1 MHWLTDWKINSET
14 VSVHVRR
21 QNNYKNF
28 LFSVKIFE
36 NLQNIP
42 FIFFFCFAFYSYQ
55 IMKAEKAGLTFESE
69 VSWNL
74 IWKVIEIVRWS
85 LKMKRCSVTLK
96 TVCTTFQATYK
107 HWLCFVSRILN
118 KVSGT
123 VNVQSTFKMDINIK
137 FLVTMDGKYC

>member
-1 MHWLTDWKINSET
+1 MKLCQCMLGDKTIIRTFFFQWKPLKTSKT
-14 VSVHVRR
+14 F
-21 QNNYKNF
+21 F
-28 LFSVKIFE
+28 LF
-36 NLQNIP
+36 
-42 FIFFFCFAFYSYQ
+42 FFFCFAFYLYQ

-74 IWKVIEIVRWS
+74 IWKVIEIIRWS

-96 TVCTTFQATYK
+96 TVCTTFHATYK

-123 VNVQSTFKMDINIK
+123 LNVQSTFKMGINIK